1 MGYRRMKFSKRVTM
15 AQVAQ
20 AANVHVMTVSRAL
33 RNSPSLPPETR
44 ERIKKIA
51 DRLGYRPDAALSQL
65 MTRVRASQFTAN
77 ETIAWITTG
86 PAADAWRENSAS
98 IAFYQ
103 GAKAHGEPLGYRLE
117 EFWLDAPGMNGARL
131 GRILRHRGIR
141 GVLVSPLDRVGHP
154 LGLDWEHF
162 AAATCG
168 GYTLTTPDL
177 HRACC
182 HHLHAARTAFQ
193 ALHRLGYKRVGMA
206 MSEINH
212 RRIAGLWLAGALLE
226 QRELPPA
233 RRVPPLVAVRWDAAS
248 LLRWY
253 RRHQPDAVISFD
265 KACDWLREAG
275 VDVPGACG
283 FALLDIT
290 KPGFASVDEQRQDV
304 GAAAL
309 DLVIEQLN
317 LNRRGL
323 PDKPKIVLVECKWR
337 EGSTAPGLQS
347 VSVRKGQAGKPAAL

>member
-1 MGYRRMKFSKRVTM
+1 MKLIKRVTM
-15 AQVAQ
+15 AHVA
-20 AANVHVMTVSRAL
+20 AAAGVHVMTVSRAL
-33 RNSPSLPPETR
+33 RNSPVLPQETR
-44 ERIKKIA
+44 ERIRKIA
-51 DRLGYRPDAALSQL
+51 NKLGYRPDAALSQL
-65 MTRVRASQFTAN
+65 MSRVRSSQFAAN

-86 PAADAWRENSAS
+86 PTAGAWRENSAS
-98 IAFYQ
+98 IANYQ
-103 GAKAHGEPLGYRLE
+103 GAKAHGESLGYRVE

-131 GRILRHRGIR
+131 SGILRHRSIR
-141 GVLVSPLDRVGHP
+141 GLLISPLDRTGHP
-154 LGLDWEHF
+154 LELEWDYF

-168 GYTLTTPDL
+168 GYTVTAPGL
-177 HRACC
+177 HRACS

-193 ALHRLGYKRVGMA
+193 SLHRLGYQRVGMA

-212 RRIAGLWLAGALLE
+212 QRVAGLWLAGAFLE
-226 QRELPPA
+226 QQYLPRA
-233 RRVPPLVAVRWDAAS
+233 RRVPPLVAPCWDADA

-253 RRHQPDAVISFD
+253 RKHQPDAIISFD
-265 KACDWLREAG
+265 KACDWLSEAG

-290 KPGFASVDEQRQDV
+290 KTGFASVDEQRRDV

-337 EGSTAPGLQS
+337 DGETAPPRRPITLF
-347 VSVRKGQAGKPAAL
+347 A